1 MFWQQEIFF
10 GPPIKIPV
18 SLPPSEA
25 QEHRGVWEGLDF
37 KWSSL
42 RWGIFYARHQKL
54 NICSISFTAIQRQNE
69 CYTEYNYVDYLVLE
83 KEHCTI

>member
-18 SLPPSEA
+18 NLPPSQA
-25 QEHRGVWEGLDF
+25 EHKGEWERFDF

-42 RWGIFYARHQKL
+42 RWGIFYACHQKL
-54 NICSISFTAIQRQNE
+54 NICSISFTAIQPQNE

-83 KEHCTI
+83 KEHCTV